1 MELLPAGRSEGL
13 SQRTGFQAVASDTQ
27 QGKLL
32 SQLLDLQR
40 PVLSLSGVLACR
52 KGEAR
57 LQLLVLH
64 LLAAVVVAKD
74 GQLESALPQQ
84 VRALVEQ
91 RVLLPPDPGE
101 LLAFVEVDGA
111 RGLRLV

>member
-1 MELLPAGRSEGL
+1 M
-13 SQRTGFQAVASDTQ
+13 ASDTQ

-40 PVLSLSGVLACR
+40 PVLSLSGVLAR
-52 KGEAR
+52 REGEAR

-91 RVLLPPDPGE
+91 RVLLPPDACE
-101 LLAFVEVDGA
+101 LLAFVEVDGV
-111 RGLRLV
+111 RGLGLMEARAVLERGS

>member
-13 SQRTGFQAVASDTQ
+13 SQRMGFQAVASDTQ

-52 KGEAR
+52 EGEAC

-64 LLAAVVVAKD
+64 LLAAVVVAK
-74 GQLESALPQQ
+74 AKT
-84 VRALVEQ
+84 A
-91 RVLLPPDPGE
+91 
-101 LLAFVEVDGA
+101 
-111 RGLRLV
+111 